1 MMNWTCEDQYGLSL
15 YPSGEPYEFV
25 PVEWLKKWLDDST
38 AIKEIDNSHFLCSH
52 GKLHP
57 DRLNEAKRISHSA
70 AQILFSRYGGGPR
83 IDGNNIQS
91 FCSCILDLLVRT
103 SLCDYI

>member
-1 MMNWTCEDQYGLSL
+1 MDYCHALV
-15 YPSGEPYEFV
+15 GEPYEFV

-38 AIKEIDNSHFLCSH
+38 AIKEIDNCHFLCAH

-57 DRLNEAKRISHSA
+57 DRLSEAKRISHSA

-83 IDGNNIQS
+83 IDGKDD
-91 FCSCILDLLVRT
+91 SCIYK
-103 SLCDYI
+103 SLFFFFFFSPCDCVIL